1 MSLAIVPD
9 VDIHHLSDEDLEM
22 LAALWFTAETIDNW
36 LRRTQM
42 NDQYRR
48 QHVRGGLINIAR
60 AGIDEQRNFPDT
72 DLAEAIQLHP
82 EFKHFFRVGYTPAIN
97 GLSLLEVLTRPLAQ
111 KGVRRRK
118 APKFTEPRIKVLELF
133 LTRILECHHGLR

>member
-1 MSLAIVPD
+1 MINTLRLHYPLPLLCRVLTVSASGYHAWRKRPP
-9 VDIHHLSDEDLEM
+9 SRRAMEEARLEM
-22 LAALWFTAETIDNW
+22 EKRN
-36 LRRTQM
+36 RE
-42 NDQYRR
+42 
-48 QHVRGGLINIAR
+48 VRGRR
-60 AGIDEQRNFPDT
+60 AKLEA